1 MAGTELLDVVDIMD
15 RPIGKANVKDCL
27 EKGLLHRAVA
37 TIVIRSGGELL
48 LQRRSVKD
56 LWHPGRWTLSS
67 TGHVRSGETYP
78 RAARRELLEE
88 LRIRS
93 SVRQLTKFLLPK
105 VRSRGLT
112 EWEHVALFVC
122 HTDQRALVDPVEL
135 EEVRELS
142 AEEVRGML
150 SGRRLTPD
158 ARIVLSVYFRLAGN
172 DPRPSGA
179 F

>member
-1 MAGTELLDVVDIMD
+1 MAGTELLDVVDTED
-15 RPIGKANVKDCL
+15 RLVGKASVKDCL

-37 TIVIRSGGELL
+37 TVVNRSGGELL
-48 LQRRSVKD
+48 LQRRSTKD
-56 LWHPGRWTLSS
+56 LWHPGKWTLSS
-67 TGHVRSGETYP
+67 TGHVRSSETYP

-88 LRIRS
+88 LGIRS
-93 SVRQLTKFLLPK
+93 PVRQLTKFLLPK
-105 VRSRGLT
+105 VRSHGLT

-122 HTDQRALVDPVEL
+122 HTDQRAVVDPVEL

-142 AEEVRGML
+142 VQEVRGML

-158 ARIVLSVYFRLAGN
+158 AKIVLSVYFRLAG
-172 DPRPSGA
+172 DDSRPSRA